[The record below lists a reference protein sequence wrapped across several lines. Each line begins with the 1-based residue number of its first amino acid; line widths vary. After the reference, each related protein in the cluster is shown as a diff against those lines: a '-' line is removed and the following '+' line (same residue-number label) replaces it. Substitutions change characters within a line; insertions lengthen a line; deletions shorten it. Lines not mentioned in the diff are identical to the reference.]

1 MRNVKLGTDGF
12 LFLYNYIS
20 NNFEFN
26 LGESGNAEMYLIE
39 KILPVVFSGIE
50 ELSKEVEL
58 L

>member
-12 LFLYNYIS
+12 LFLYNYIL